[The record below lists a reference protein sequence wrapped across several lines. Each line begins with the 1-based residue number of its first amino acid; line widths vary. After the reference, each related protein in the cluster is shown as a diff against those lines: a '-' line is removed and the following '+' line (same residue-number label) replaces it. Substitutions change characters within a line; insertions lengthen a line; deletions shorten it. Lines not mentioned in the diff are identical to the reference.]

1 MPGTRLLDQV
11 RNRIRTLHYSRSTEK
26 TYCYWIRYFIRY
38 FKCRHPRDMGARE
51 ITIFLTFLATQRNV
65 SASTQNQAFNALLFL
80 YRKVLEVELDRIED
94 VIRARTSR
102 RIPVVLNRAEVQAVM
117 RHLEQ
122 PYRLMA
128 CLMYGNGLPYPAP
141 FLCHPCAGERGEWGA
156 KPSGGSGTGG

>member
-1 MPGTRLLDQV
+1 MDQV

-38 FKCRHPRDMGARE
+38 FNCRHPRDMGARE

-80 YRKVLEVELDRIED
+80 YRKVLEIELDRIEN

-102 RIPVVLNRAEVQAVM
+102 RIPVVLNRSEIQAM
-117 RHLEQ
+117 LRHLEQ

-128 CLMYGNGLPYPAP
+128 CLMYGSGLRVMETLRLRIKDID
-141 FLCHPCAGERGEWGA
+141 FDHKIILVRCG
-156 KPSGGSGTGG
+156 